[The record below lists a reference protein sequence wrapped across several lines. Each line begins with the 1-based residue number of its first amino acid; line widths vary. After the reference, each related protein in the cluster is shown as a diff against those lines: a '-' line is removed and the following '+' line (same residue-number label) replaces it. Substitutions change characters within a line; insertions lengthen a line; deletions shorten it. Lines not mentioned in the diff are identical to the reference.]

1 MKLQKSYALYRMY
14 RIVSR
19 RYCIVYP
26 WMDGY
31 ETVLALAFGGII
43 HDRIET
49 GLGLSLDAGS
59 SGGLQAQIMGHHT
72 GSLPGQAGYP

>member
-1 MKLQKSYALYRMY
+1 MNEVTNLRIILYVLSILEWIRN
-14 RIVSR
+14 
-19 RYCIVYP
+19 CI
-26 WMDGY
+26 GI
-31 ETVLALAFGGII
+31 GGII